1 MDTLFR
7 LVSFQQTHPQ
17 PQQQQLS
24 SDNQSSFNNSNSSSS
39 SIISSKHSTHN
50 SNNNYYHYH
59 QHQQQQHFPQDE
71 ECFNFFMDEEDFS
84 SSSSHNKQQPQPN
97 TTSPFYPSYP
107 YQQQQQHHHQQYHHP
122 SASPSTTTTSTPTTT
137 NTPPT
142 THGGGTTTT
151 LNLELL
157 SDPSFY
163 VGKWA
168 NNLLLEA
175 ARAVSDSD
183 TARLHQILWMLNELG
198 SPYGDVE
205 QKLAS
210 YFTQAL
216 FTRMTDSGDRCYN
229 NMRVAADKSFSFET
243 TRKMLLKF
251 QEVSPWTTFGH
262 VASNGALIDALDG
275 EPKLHIIDIS
285 NTFCTQ
291 WPTLLE
297 ALATRMDDTPHLKL
311 TTVLDSND
319 VGVQRVMKEIGVRL
333 EKFARLMGVPFK
345 FKVIHH
351 VGDLSTLDFSDLDV
365 KEDEALA
372 INLVNSLHT
381 LSLRRRDGLLSA
393 FKGLNP
399 RVVTVVE
406 EEADF
411 AADEDGFVRGFSE
424 CLRWFRVYFEAL
436 EESFGRT
443 SNEKLMLERAA
454 GKALVDLLACPE
466 ATSAERR
473 ENATRWT
480 GRMRGVGFGH
490 VAYSEEVCDD
500 VRALLRRYKEGWSM
514 AQCSSLASPAA
525 GIFLNWRDQPVV
537 WASAWKP

>member
-1 MDTLFR
+1 M
-7 LVSFQQTHPQ
+7 
-17 PQQQQLS
+17 
-24 SDNQSSFNNSNSSSS
+24 
-39 SIISSKHSTHN
+39 
-50 SNNNYYHYH
+50 
-59 QHQQQQHFPQDE
+59 
-71 ECFNFFMDEEDFS
+71 
-84 SSSSHNKQQPQPN
+84 
-97 TTSPFYPSYP
+97 
-107 YQQQQQHHHQQYHHP
+107 
-122 SASPSTTTTSTPTTT
+122 
-137 NTPPT
+137 
-142 THGGGTTTT
+142 
-151 LNLELL
+151 ELL

-163 VGKWA
+163 TGKWA
-168 NNLLLEA
+168 SNLLLEA

-183 TARLHQILWMLNELG
+183 SARLHQLLWMLNELG

-216 FTRMTDSGDRCYN
+216 FTRMTDSGDRCYHT
-229 NMRVAADKSFSFET
+229 MRAAADKSFSFES

-275 EPKLHIIDIS
+275 EPKLHIIDLS

-319 VGVQRVMKEIGVRL
+319 AGVQRVMREIGSRL

-351 VGDLSTLDFSDLDV
+351 VGDLSNLDFSELDI

-372 INLVNSLHT
+372 INCVNSLHST
-381 LSLRRRDGLLSA
+381 SLHRRDAVLSA
-393 FKGLNP
+393 FRGLNP

-411 AADEDGFVRGFSE
+411 VGPTEEGCEGFLRGFSE
-424 CLRWFRVYFEAL
+424 CLRWFRVYFESL
-436 EESFGRT
+436 DESFGRT

-454 GKALVDLLACPE
+454 GRALVDLLACPE

-480 GRMRGVGFGH
+480 GRIRGAGFGH

-514 AQCSSLASPAA
+514 AQCSTLSSSAA

>member
-7 LVSFQQTHPQ
+7 LVSFQQPH
-17 PQQQQLS
+17 PQQQQQQQQFS
-24 SDNQSSFNNSNSSSS
+24 SDQSSFNNSSNSSSS
-39 SIISSKHSTHN
+39 SSFRSSKQTH
-50 SNNNYYHYH
+50 HYFHPNFNTHH
-59 QHQQQQHFPQDE
+59 QYPNQDQE
-71 ECFNFFMDEEDFS
+71 ECFNFFMDHEEDFS
-84 SSSSHNKQQPQPN
+84 SSSSHTKHPLPNPHQNPQNPPN
-97 TTSPFYPSYP
+97 QSYPSSHHHHH
-107 YQQQQQHHHQQYHHP
+107 HHHQYH
-122 SASPSTTTTSTPTTT
+122 SSTSPSTTTSTPTNT
-137 NTPPT
+137 NPT
-142 THGGGTTTT
+142 INPD
-151 LNLELL
+151 LF
-157 SDPSFY
+157 SDPSIY
-163 VGKWA
+163 HGKWA

-175 ARAVSDSD
+175 ARAVSDND
-183 TARLHQILWMLNELG
+183 TAVLHQLLWMLNELG

-216 FTRMTDSGDRCYN
+216 FTRMTDSGDRCYQT
-229 NMRVAADKSFSFET
+229 MRVAADKSFSFES

-275 EPKLHIIDIS
+275 ESKLHIIDLS

-319 VGVQRVMKEIGVRL
+319 TGVQRVMKEIGSRL

-345 FKVIHH
+345 FRVIHH
-351 VGDLSTLDFSDLDV
+351 VGDLSNLDFGNLDIRD
-365 KEDEALA
+365 DEALA
-372 INLVNSLHT
+372 INCVNSLHSV
-381 LSLRRRDGLLSA
+381 SLHRRDAVLAA
-393 FKGLNP
+393 FKGVNP
-399 RVVTVVE
+399 KVITVVE

-411 AADEDGFVRGFSE
+411 VGPTEEGDFVRGFSE
-424 CLRWFRVYFEAL
+424 KLRWFRVYFEAL
-436 EESFGRT
+436 EESFMRT

-454 GKALVDLLACPE
+454 GRALVDLLACPE

-473 ENATRWT
+473 ENAVRWI
-480 GRMRGVGFGH
+480 GRISGAGFVH

-514 AQCSSLASPAA
+514 AQCSSA
-525 GIFLNWRDQPVV
+525 GIFLNWKDQPVV

>member
-1 MDTLFR
+1 
-7 LVSFQQTHPQ
+7 
-17 PQQQQLS
+17 
-24 SDNQSSFNNSNSSSS
+24 
-39 SIISSKHSTHN
+39 
-50 SNNNYYHYH
+50 
-59 QHQQQQHFPQDE
+59 
-71 ECFNFFMDEEDFS
+71 MDEEDFS
-84 SSSSHNKQQPQPN
+84 SSSSHNKQPQQQPH
-97 TTSPFYPSYP
+97 SSSP
-107 YQQQQQHHHQQYHHP
+107 YQSSYHYHHQQHHHQQQQHQYHH
-122 SASPSTTTTSTPTTT
+122 SSTSPSTTTTSTPTTT
-137 NTPPT
+137 P
-142 THGGGTTTT
+142 THGGGGASSNS

-163 VGKWA
+163 VGKWSS
-168 NNLLLEA
+168 NLLLEA

-183 TARLHQILWMLNELG
+183 TARLHQLLWMLNELG

-229 NMRVAADKSFSFET
+229 TMRAAADKSFSFES

-275 EPKLHIIDIS
+275 EPKLHIIDVS
-285 NTFCTQ
+285 NTYCTQ

-311 TTVLDSND
+311 TTVLDNND
-319 VGVQRVMKEIGVRL
+319 AGVQRVMKEIGSRL

-345 FKVIHH
+345 FKIIHH
-351 VGDLSTLDFSDLDV
+351 VGDDLSTLDFSQLDI
-365 KEDEALA
+365 KDDEALA
-372 INLVNSLHT
+372 INCVNSLHSM
-381 LSLRRRDGLLSA
+381 SLRRRDSVLSA
-393 FKGLNP
+393 FRGLNP
-399 RVVTVVE
+399 KVVTVVE

-411 AADEDGFVRGFSE
+411 TVAEDGGGGCDGSSFLRGFGE
-424 CLRWFRVYFEAL
+424 CLRWFRVYFESL
-436 EESFGRT
+436 EESFSRT

-454 GKALVDLLACPE
+454 GRALVDLLACPE
-466 ATSAERR
+466 DTSAERR

-480 GRMRGVGFGH
+480 GRMHGAGFGH
-490 VAYSEEVCDD
+490 VAYSDEVCDD

-514 AQCSSLASPAA
+514 TQCSSTSTSAA
-525 GIFLNWRDQPVV
+525 GIFLNWGDQPVV